1 MAAEIPINLAYE
13 DELSLEIILRIL
25 ESQGVTSSNKR
36 FSVGSRFHGRGFGYL
51 KRNISGFN
59 KASKGMPYLI
69 LTDLDDKEC
78 APIMIQEWLPETKNP
93 NLIFRIAV
101 REVESWVL
109 ADQPGF
115 AKFLGISPKKV
126 AEKPDDLS
134 DPKAYL
140 ISLAR
145 ESRKRAI
152 REDIVPRQGS
162 TAKQGPAYNECLVS
176 FVQEAWNPSNAR
188 LSSPSLERTIKAI
201 EVFMPVWQVQ

>member
-1 MAAEIPINLAYE
+1 
-13 DELSLEIILRIL
+13 
-25 ESQGVTSSNKR
+25 
-36 FSVGSRFHGRGFGYL
+36 
-51 KRNISGFN
+51 
-59 KASKGMPYLI
+59 MPYLI
-69 LTDLDDKEC
+69 LTDLDNKEC
-78 APIMIQEWLPETKNP
+78 APTMIQEWLPETKNP

-109 ADQPGF
+109 ADRPGF

-126 AEKPDDLS
+126 AAKPDDLP

-140 ISLAR
+140 INLAR
-145 ESRKRAI
+145 KSRKRAI

-176 FVQEAWNPSNAR
+176 FVQEAWNPSNAS

-201 EVFMPVWQVQ
+201 EVFMPVWKVQ